1 MLNFTVMR
9 ATLIL
14 LTVILAGLIAVTYIW
29 WRPNHGFDT
38 GADTVAEGKKLFTT
52 HCVSC
57 HGIQEDGIG
66 PPLGG
71 ITSTLEQQELKG
83 FIRSPQK
90 AISTGNARARA
101 LLSRYKQTMPSFD
114 WMDDDDLNAILSY
127 LHHESERY
135 GITSPR
141 SLESPSEVNPLTGKL
156 VEPVRQSGIKIELK
170 DLVQIPRLKYSTPD
184 LGIVTLRPHPSS
196 DGRLFVSD
204 QGGII
209 YQITGDRSEIFLDLR
224 DHIADFSIGPGL
236 ATGLGSFDFHPD
248 YLNNGLIYISHA
260 EKYRGQRADY
270 AISDSVM
277 SEVQWVL
284 AEWKMDDINRAVF
297 KGSKRELLRLHAPT
311 FGHGAQDL
319 ALIPGIPRDHYGYGF
334 LYWGFGDGGSNNI
347 RMPELGHH
355 RRSFLGTILRIDPLG
370 HNSTN
375 GQYGIPP
382 DNPFSK
388 DEDPLTL
395 REIYAYGFRNPHRIA
410 WDAAHQNRMIVT
422 DIGESNIEEINI
434 VQKGGDYGWPAREGE
449 FGIATL
455 KDLKTV
461 YKLAAADKDLYLGPF
476 SQYDHTEGYAISG
489 GYVYDG
495 LLPLLQKK
503 YIFGDIVNGRL
514 FYVNMDPSLSDS
526 TVYELKIL
534 ESGTE
539 TDLRNMTGIQRL
551 HLRLGYDRFSK
562 QLYVIT
568 KADGKIRRVV
578 NAYK

>member
-1 MLNFTVMR
+1 MLNFTAMR
-9 ATLIL
+9 ATWIIM
-14 LTVILAGLIAVTYIW
+14 TVIVVGLFAITYALW
-29 WRPNHGFDT
+29 ESRGGYDT
-38 GADTVAEGKKLFTT
+38 GANTVAAGKKLFTM

-71 ITSTLEQQELKG
+71 VTAALKKRELKN
-83 FIRSPQK
+83 FIRDPQE
-90 AISTGNARARA
+90 AIASENARARA
-101 LLSRYKQTMPSFD
+101 LLARYKQTMPSFD
-114 WMDDDDLNAILSY
+114 WMDDDQLHAILSY

-135 GITSPR
+135 GITAPKSF
-141 SLESPSEVNPLTGKL
+141 EPSTDLHALTGKL
-156 VEPVRQSGIKIELK
+156 LKPVKDSGIKIQLK
-170 DLVQIPRLKYSTPD
+170 DVIQIPRLKYSTPD
-184 LGIVTLRPHPSS
+184 LGIVTLRPHPSA

-209 YQITGDRSEIFLDLR
+209 YQITGDRADIFMDLR

-248 YLNNGLIYISHA
+248 YLNNGLIYITHA
-260 EKYRGQRADY
+260 EMYQGQRADY

-277 SEVQWVL
+277 AQVQWVL
-284 AEWKMDDINRAVF
+284 AEWKMDDIKNGVF
-297 KGSKRELLRLHAPT
+297 KGGKRELLRLHAPT

-319 ALIPGIPRDHYGYGF
+319 AFAPGLSPEHNDYGL

-370 HNSTN
+370 KNSTN
-375 GQYGIPP
+375 GKYGIPP
-382 DNPFSK
+382 DNPFAN
-388 DEDPLTL
+388 DNDRRTV

-410 WDAAHQNRMIVT
+410 WDVAQNRMIAT

-434 VQKGGDYGWPAREGE
+434 VQNGGDYGWPNREGE
-449 FGIATL
+449 FGIATV

-461 YKLAAADKDLYLGPF
+461 YELPPADKDLYLRPF
-476 SQYDHTEGYAISG
+476 AQYDHTEGYAISG

-495 LLPLLQKK
+495 PISLLQNK

-514 FYVNMDPSLSDS
+514 FYVNMNSELTDS
-526 TVYELKIL
+526 TIYELKIM

-539 TDLRNMTGIQRL
+539 TDLRKVSGIRRL
-551 HLRLGYDRFSK
+551 HLRVAYDRFSK
-562 QLYVIT
+562 KLYVIT
-568 KADGKIRRVV
+568 KADGSIRRVT